1 MAIYN
6 YKWSLLDKNKFVF
19 AGTLSGFFSQIISG
33 DDGTRERCIKFL
45 ATKLKAI
52 GHDIVTKEPEDLLI
66 AECKKVLQ
74 VIFYGF
80 SDITTMHIYTHTHTH
95 THTHTLL

>member
-1 MAIYN
+1 MVIYD
-6 YKWSLLDKNKFVF
+6 YKWLFLDKNKFIF
-19 AGTLSGFFSQIISG
+19 TGTLSGFFSQIISG

-74 VIFYGF
+74 VIFYDF
-80 SDITTMHIYTHTHTH
+80 SDITIMDTYTPPFN
-95 THTHTLL
+95 

>member
-1 MAIYN
+1 VYHKII
-6 YKWSLLDKNKFVF
+6 KIS
-19 AGTLSGFFSQIISG
+19 AGTLNGFFSQIING

-52 GHDIVTKEPEDLLI
+52 GHDVITKEPEDLLI

-74 VIFYGF
+74 VSFCQFSSLLIF
-80 SDITTMHIYTHTHTH
+80 IYVHNMYI
-95 THTHTLL
+95 

>member
-1 MAIYN
+1 M
-6 YKWSLLDKNKFVF
+6 
-19 AGTLSGFFSQIISG
+19 SGFFSQIING

-52 GHDIVTKEPEDLLI
+52 GHDVITKEPEDLLI

-74 VIFYGF
+74 VV
-80 SDITTMHIYTHTHTH
+80 
-95 THTHTLL
+95 L